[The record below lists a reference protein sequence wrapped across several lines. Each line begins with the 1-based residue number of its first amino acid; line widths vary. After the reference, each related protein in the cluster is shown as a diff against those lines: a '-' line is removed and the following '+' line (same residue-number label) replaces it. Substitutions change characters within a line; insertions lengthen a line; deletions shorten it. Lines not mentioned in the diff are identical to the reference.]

1 MYSLVL
7 NVKHLITLVFQGNL
21 NGSLDDVF
29 NFEDC
34 CYAVSLHSSK
44 LGEKGIHPTAPGL
57 YFISSPDSDKVYVGS
72 TGDLARRR
80 SQHYHDLQKG
90 HDNPNLKAL
99 LGKHDRDSFRFTS
112 MEIYADRETL
122 YLVEQHLYDLL
133 REKDLIL
140 NVGLDIKAAFK
151 GRTLSDEARTK
162 MALAK
167 IGTPAHENQLK
178 AMGKLWEDE
187 DFRKRKSESAKKKW
201 EDPDY
206 RKKMLE
212 ANLGSAHSQDHKDKI
227 ATALKGGVK
236 SNSRQVSIL
245 GEVYP
250 TIQHAVDA
258 TGTPGGT
265 LRRWLDSTD
274 PKYVLYFYV

>member
-29 NFEDC
+29 DFEDC

-80 SQHYHDLQKG
+80 SQHYHELQKG

-99 LGKHDRDSFRFTS
+99 LDKHDRDSFRFTS

-122 YLVEQHLYDLL
+122 YQVEQHLYDLL

-140 NVGLDIKAAFK
+140 NVGLDIKAAWK
-151 GRTLSDEARTK
+151 GRVISDESKAL

-167 IGTPAHENQLK
+167 IGKTTHDNQKK
-178 AMGKLWEDE
+178 AMGKLWDNEE
-187 DFRKRKSESAKKKW
+187 FREKMREGARARMA
-201 EDPDY
+201 DPEFKEKMRAVNRGKILTEEH
-206 RKKMLE
+206 RKKISE
-212 ANLGSAHSQDHKDKI
+212 AGKG
-227 ATALKGGVK
+227 ALRT
-236 SNSRQVSIL
+236 NSRHISVN
-245 GEVYP
+245 GTVYESLSR
-250 TIQHAVDA
+250 AVAA
-258 TGTPGGT
+258 TGYPESN
-265 LRRWLDSTD
+265 LRNWANN
-274 PKYVLYFYV
+274 PKEKFSHVFWV